1 MNLTK
6 YKTLA
11 TVVELGSLTQ
21 AARQMNVTQSAVSH
35 TLDSLERDLGFAVL
49 KRSRAGVSLTGEGE
63 RLMPAVRSL
72 LSSAEQLEQTA
83 SAIRGLDTGTVR
95 IGAFTSVAVHWLP
108 GVLKEFQNDFPN
120 VDFRLMNGDYH
131 DVEEWLSDRSI
142 DIGFVNV
149 PCALDCECIPLMEDR
164 LLAILPLD
172 SRFASYPKFP
182 LVECET
188 EPFISLLKS
197 SDHDARRALEAAGVE
212 PNVRFY
218 TKDDYAIIAMV
229 EQGLGMSIMP
239 ELLLKGRQYDLQI
252 LPLVPEAKRTIG
264 LGIAAGSKAGPATRR
279 FADYVVRY
287 VSSQNRNT
295 ETRPEDTRYV

>member
-1 MNLTK
+1 MLDPSPSSRRQKKPSSTK
-6 YKTLA
+6 
-11 TVVELGSLTQ
+11 
-21 AARQMNVTQSAVSH
+21 QSV
-35 TLDSLERDLGFAVL
+35 
-49 KRSRAGVSLTGEGE
+49 
-63 RLMPAVRSL
+63 
-72 LSSAEQLEQTA
+72 
-83 SAIRGLDTGTVR
+83 
-95 IGAFTSVAVHWLP
+95 
-108 GVLKEFQNDFPN
+108 VLKEFQTDYPN
-120 VDFRLMNGDYH
+120 VDFRLLNGDYH
-131 DVEEWLSDRSI
+131 DVEQWLQDGSI

-197 SDHDARRALEAAGVE
+197 SDHDARRALEAAGVK

-239 ELLLKGRQYDLQI
+239 ELLL
-252 LPLVPEAKRTIG
+252 
-264 LGIAAGSKAGPATRR
+264 GPATKR

-287 VSSQNRNT
+287 VQ
-295 ETRPEDTRYV
+295 ETAR

>member
-1 MNLTK
+1 MNLSK
-6 YKTLA
+6 YEALTA
-11 TVVELGSLTQ
+11 VVEQGSLTL
-21 AARQMNVTQSAVSH
+21 AARELGCTQSAVSH
-35 TLDSLERDLGFAVL
+35 SLESLEKELGFPIL
-49 KRSRAGVSLTGEGE
+49 KRSRAGVSLTTEGE
-63 RLMPAVRSL
+63 RLMPSVRAL

-83 SAIRGLDTGTVR
+83 AAIRGLDAGMVR
-95 IGAFTSVAVHWLP
+95 IGAFTYVAVHWLP
-108 GVLKEFQNDFPN
+108 VVLKEFQTDYPN
-120 VDFRLMNGDYH
+120 VDFRRLNGDYH
-131 DVEEWLSDRSI
+131 DVEQWLQDGSI

-197 SDHDARRALEAAGVE
+197 SDHDARRALEAAGVK

-239 ELLLKGRQYDLQI
+239 ELLLKGRQDRLLT
-252 LPLVPEAKRTIG
+252 LPLIPEAKRTIG
-264 LGIAAGSKAGPATRR
+264 IAIAAGSKAGPATKR

-287 VSSQNRNT
+287 VQ
-295 ETRPEDTRYV
+295 ETAR